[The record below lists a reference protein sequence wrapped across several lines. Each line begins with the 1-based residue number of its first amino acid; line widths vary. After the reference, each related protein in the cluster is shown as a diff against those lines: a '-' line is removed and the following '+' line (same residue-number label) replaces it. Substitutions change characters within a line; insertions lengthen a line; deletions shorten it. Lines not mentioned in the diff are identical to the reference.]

1 MSLHILKAAEYSDV
15 IRNQYADA
23 SPEVIT
29 QWAKSWNVSRDS
41 IRHRAAQ
48 LGVRRSETAKGAAI
62 SKGQH
67 DRQGTPYA
75 YEAPLADRDA
85 EYVAACI
92 AQGGFPVVIW
102 INGDPR
108 TVYRREWAA

>member
-1 MSLHILKAAEYSDV
+1 MSLHILKSAHYSEI
-15 IRNQYADA
+15 IRKHYADA
-23 SPEVIT
+23 PADLLAT
-29 QWAKSWNVSRDS
+29 WAKSWNVSKDS

-48 LGVRRSETAKGAAI
+48 LGVRRSEAAKGAAI

-67 DRQGTPYA
+67 DRQGTPHA
-75 YEAPLADRDA
+75 YEAPLTDRDA

-92 AQGGFPVVIW
+92 AQGGFPVLVW
-102 INGDPR
+102 IKGEPR